1 MRLSKAIT
9 VVGKD
14 EPIQEVLRGEGLGD
28 EFAPRRYAPPRYNPG
43 RCDILLRPS
52 LELAEKAMGLTSV
65 WLGEDIVIE
74 DVELTLEGISEP
86 ASPSPGSAR

>member
-1 MRLSKAIT
+1 MSRSKRSCAAKASAT
-9 VVGKD
+9 NSHPVVT
-14 EPIQEVLRGEGLGD
+14 
-28 EFAPRRYAPPRYNPG
+28 PPPLNPG
-43 RCDILLRPS
+43 RYDIFLRPS
-52 LELAEKAMGLTSV
+52 LELAEETIGLTSV

>member
-43 RCDILLRPS
+43 RCDILL
-52 LELAEKAMGLTSV
+52 
-65 WLGEDIVIE
+65 GEDIVIE

>member
-1 MRLSKAIT
+1 MRLSKPIT

-14 EPIQEVLRGEGLGD
+14 EPIREVLRGE
-28 EFAPRRYAPPRYNPG
+28 ASATISHPVVTTPPLNPG
-43 RCDILLRPS
+43 RYDIFLRPS
-52 LELAEKAMGLTSV
+52 LELAEETVGLTSV

>member
-1 MRLSKAIT
+1 MRRSKPIT

-14 EPIQEVLRGEGLGD
+14 ESIREVLRGEGLGD
-28 EFAPRRYAPPRYNPG
+28 EFAPGRYDPPLNPG
-43 RCDILLRPS
+43 RYDIFLRPS
-52 LELAEKAMGLTSV
+52 LELAEETIGLTSV